1 MDEKKE
7 KVFEKKEELIE
18 AAVNEFGERGYENA
32 SLNNILKE
40 AGISKGTFYYHFK
53 NKEDLYFYLISMFIE
68 EKKSFFTN
76 NIKPEDFNKSIFDL
90 LKIMTEAGL
99 KFASQSP
106 NISRFSETFMKER
119 DSEINRKMLER
130 FSFKNNNY
138 FESLIENAYSKGELR
153 KDIPKSFVKHIITYL
168 FTHLQ
173 DIVRIENIEDYEPAA
188 YYLIEFMKNGLG
200 EK

>member
-53 NKEDLYFYLISMFIE
+53 NKENLYFYLISMFIE
-68 EKKSFFTN
+68 EKKKFFASH
-76 NIKPEDFNKSIFDL
+76 IQPDDFEKSIFDL
-90 LKIMTEAGL
+90 LKIMTEVGL
-99 KFASQSP
+99 KFAKQNPS
-106 NISRFSETFMKER
+106 ISRFSDTFIKER
-119 DSEINRKMLER
+119 GSEIYSKMLKEY
-130 FSFKNNNY
+130 SFENKDY
-138 FESLIENAYSKGELR
+138 FDLLIENAYLKGEIR
-153 KDIPKSFVKHIITYL
+153 KDIPKKFVKHIITYL

-173 DIVRIENIEDYEPAA
+173 DITHIENIEDYKPAA
-188 YYLIEFMKNGLG
+188 YYLIEFMKDGFG
-200 EK
+200 AK